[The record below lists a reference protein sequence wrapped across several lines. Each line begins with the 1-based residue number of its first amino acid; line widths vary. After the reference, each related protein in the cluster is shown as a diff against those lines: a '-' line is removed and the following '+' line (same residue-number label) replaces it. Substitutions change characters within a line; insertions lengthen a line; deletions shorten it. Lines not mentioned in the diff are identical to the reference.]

1 MPTYRLPALL
11 VLLVV
16 SVTLVCSIRIN
27 KQVRRLVTIGS
38 ALGFGVHGGI
48 HSGCPGCGV
57 CSGHI
62 VSPSFVLQSADT
74 TSPCGCSLCL
84 GSVAHAANLPSSN
97 GASSA
102 LQGTEAALI
111 KIKVMNEAA
120 VNAQEAVR
128 KGREDL
134 DTVASSLRRLPLE
147 EKAFKRLF
155 DEYSQG
161 VSYKQR
167 YLDKNAFLVYYS
179 GGFDGPNRASIE
191 SEDPKE
197 LLQKAQYGFRNDAW
211 VALDEARSE
220 IEYLADQGGGPGTGT
235 TDLRD
240 LRKALA
246 QLTEAFKQYLALS
259 G

>member
-1 MPTYRLPALL
+1 M
-11 VLLVV
+11 
-16 SVTLVCSIRIN
+16 
-27 KQVRRLVTIGS
+27 
-38 ALGFGVHGGI
+38 
-48 HSGCPGCGV
+48 
-57 CSGHI
+57 
-62 VSPSFVLQSADT
+62 
-74 TSPCGCSLCL
+74 
-84 GSVAHAANLPSSN
+84 
-97 GASSA
+97 
-102 LQGTEAALI
+102 

-120 VNAQEAVR
+120 VNAQEAVL
-128 KGREDL
+128 KGSVDL
-134 DTVASSLRRLPLE
+134 DTVASSLRKLPLE

-179 GGFDGPNRASIE
+179 GGFDGPGRASIE

-220 IEYLADQGGGPGTGT
+220 IEYLAGQNGGTGT
-235 TDLRD
+235 ADLRD